1 MTEKIFIGGS
11 KTIRELSPA
20 MKSALIRVRN
30 EKMSV
35 LVGDCFGA
43 DRLIQE
49 YLLRLCHKDV
59 TVFASGER
67 VRNNVGSFDVRHID
81 AGGKTGFEFY
91 RQKDIAMADEADLAL
106 MFWDGRTRGTLC
118 NIRDMEERGKLGGV
132 IVRG

>member
-59 TVFASGER
+59 TVFCKRRKGEKQR
-67 VRNNVGSFDVRHID
+67 
-81 AGGKTGFEFY
+81 
-91 RQKDIAMADEADLAL
+91 RQL
-106 MFWDGRTRGTLC
+106 
-118 NIRDMEERGKLGGV
+118 
-132 IVRG
+132 

>member
-49 YLLRLCHKDV
+49 YLLKLCHKDV

-67 VRNNVGSFDVRHID
+67 VRNNVGSNSTHI
-81 AGGKTGFEFY
+81 
-91 RQKDIAMADEADLAL
+91 
-106 MFWDGRTRGTLC
+106 
-118 NIRDMEERGKLGGV
+118 V
-132 IVRG
+132 